1 MQIKCTKHQTHCFL
15 TRVRRENRQKRKVN
29 SLISRLSICTSF
41 AGELQRKNP
50 TSPKRILHYLAKR
63 AIGVTPVSSTLILRW
78 FGFVF
83 ILCSASGLSALV
95 KGKMRQLLRAS
106 VSLQPNQNA
115 SQQQNVSGGQNVPGD
130 QSPWHIGSLRVRP
143 FPRPNASRDLTPW
156 HIWAK
161 TAKTTC
167 AVKNF
172 STPLIATMK
181 QIGKNCYCLC
191 FR

>member
-50 TSPKRILHYLAKR
+50 TSPKRIIH
-63 AIGVTPVSSTLILRW
+63 
-78 FGFVF
+78 
-83 ILCSASGLSALV
+83 LV
-95 KGKMRQLLRAS
+95 LGEWSICAGQGQMRQLLRAS
-106 VSLQPNQNA
+106 VSSQPDQNA
-115 SQQQNVSGGQNVPGD
+115 SAQQNVSGGQNVPGD
-130 QSPWHIGSLRVRP
+130 QTPWHIVSLRVRP

-156 HIWAK
+156 HIWTE

-167 AVKNF
+167 AAKNF

>member
-106 VSLQPNQNA
+106 ASLQPDQNA
-115 SQQQNVSGGQNVPGD
+115 SLQQNVSGDQNVPGN
-130 QSPWHIGSLRVRP
+130 QTPWHIVSLRGRP
-143 FPRPNASRDLTPW
+143 FPRPNASRGLTPGTFGRKPRKRLAQRK
-156 HIWAK
+156 I
-161 TAKTTC
+161 
-167 AVKNF
+167 F